1 MAVYPVDQ
9 EGVDDFAGLFVG
21 HYQQL
26 LRLVRQAGAAS
37 RERHRHEQLRV
48 QLRRPAC

>member
-26 LRLVRQAGAAS
+26 LRLAFCSLATYLWART
-37 RERHRHEQLRV
+37 
-48 QLRRPAC
+48 